1 MVVVPLNG
9 GEFGSLACTRA
20 ALQAAVTVPL
30 RLLIPPL
37 TLGWVCRIA
46 VGTILSIRS
55 PRTLAPLAVA
65 AASRGTGPLP
75 AAAGGPGERRGWRRR
90 GFPAHPPAC
99 PGPEAYAPAVSLS
112 RFSLTSGSVGP
123 RPRACV
129 HACGPGG
136 AGSLAGRLGGRA
148 RVTVRARACRRQRGG
163 RPGRHRG

>member
-1 MVVVPLNG
+1 MVVVLLNG

-46 VGTILSIRS
+46 VGTILSIRL

-75 AAAGGPGERRGWRRR
+75 AAAGGPGTGERWRRR
-90 GFPAHPPAC
+90 GF
-99 PGPEAYAPAVSLS
+99 SLS
-112 RFSLTSGSVGP
+112 TPARMPGAGGL
-123 RPRACV
+123 C
-129 HACGPGG
+129 ACGLP
-136 AGSLAGRLGGRA
+136 
-148 RVTVRARACRRQRGG
+148 VQV
-163 RPGRHRG
+163 